1 MTSIIF
7 HGNCIDG
14 WFSAI
19 VYLMNTSAAAAGPVY
34 YYPISPNLPWTW
46 PKTESLRGHNVVITD
61 VMVTQQILS
70 EWRSVAASLFCVDHH
85 ESSRATVAHHADCCV
100 HDTSCCATTLM
111 WKAVCPT
118 RPIPDWVEEIDRIDL
133 WRNVTDDDR
142 AIREVLH
149 QIALLPVNRDTY
161 RGYYEATAYILM
173 READPVNKAI
183 FIQQGSAMLR
193 EKEDGLKGILT
204 RGSITEITP
213 ELVVQ
218 WNLSAE
224 WEGKKGFLIDTTGVT
239 LDSTEAA
246 HLALREHPEADFF
259 VNYRLK
265 TYVNRQGITE
275 KTYIYSARS
284 REGFN
289 LTKGSILAGHPCAA
303 GASIML
309 TGVDDII
316 PFVVVA

>member
-14 WFSAI
+14 WFSAV
-19 VYLMNTSAAAAGPVY
+19 VYLLNTPASWGATVN

-46 PKTESLRGHNVVITD
+46 PKTESLRGHHVVVTD
-61 VMVTQQILS
+61 VMVTEAIMS
-70 EWRSVAASLFCVDHH
+70 EWRSVAASFFCVDHH
-85 ESSRATVAHHADCCV
+85 ESSRATAVHHADCCV
-100 HDTSCCATTLM
+100 HDTMYSATALM
-111 WKAVCPT
+111 WKTLCPAQ
-118 RPIPDWVEEIDRIDL
+118 PIPDWVEEIDRIDL

-149 QIALLPVNRDTY
+149 QIALLPVNHDSY
-161 RGYYEATAYILM
+161 TAFTKAINYIQ
-173 READPVNKAI
+173 RRQADPASKAV
-183 FIQQGSAMLR
+183 FVEEGSLMLKA
-193 EKEDGLKGILT
+193 KEDGLKGILT
-204 RGSITEITP
+204 RGSIVEITP
-213 ELVVQ
+213 ERVVQ
-218 WNLSAE
+218 WNLSAD

-246 HLALREHPEADFF
+246 HLALKEHPEADFF

-265 TYVNRQGITE
+265 TYINRQQITE

-316 PFVVVA
+316 PFVIA

>member
-14 WFSAI
+14 WFS
-19 VYLMNTSAAAAGPVY
+19 VMTYLISTPAAASMPVY

-46 PKTESLRGHNVVITD
+46 PKAEALRGHHVVITD

-70 EWRSVAASLFCVDHH
+70 EWRSVAATLFCVDHH
-85 ESSRATVAHHADCCV
+85 ESSRHITDAHKDCCI
-100 HDTSCCATTLM
+100 HDTSCCATSLM
-111 WKAVCPT
+111 WKAL
-118 RPIPDWVEEIDRIDL
+118 RPAESVPEWIEEINRIDL
-133 WRNVTDDDR
+133 WRDVTDDDR
-142 AIREVLH
+142 AIREILH
-149 QIALLPVNRDTY
+149 QIALLPVNRDAP
-161 RGYYEATAYILM
+161 RAFKEAFEYIM
-173 READPVNKAI
+173 ARVTNPASKA
-183 FIQQGSAMLR
+183 FYVQQGSLLLK
-193 EKEDGLKGILT
+193 EKEEGLKGVLK
-204 RGSITEITP
+204 RGSVVEVTP
-213 ELVVQ
+213 ELVVT
-218 WNLSAE
+218 WNLSAD

-246 HLALREHPEADFF
+246 HLALKEHPEAEFF

-265 TYVNRQGITE
+265 TYINRLQITE

-303 GASIML
+303 GASILL

-316 PFVVVA
+316 PFVVA